1 MFSIKK
7 NIAGE
12 TGHQVLSVTQK
23 GIVPKNM
30 TERGQ
35 FSLDYS
41 KYQLVEAGDFV
52 MNHMDLLTGWV
63 DISKYNGVTSPD
75 YRVFVNTNPD
85 SFDSQ
90 YYKYI
95 FQHCYS
101 DRIFYGLG
109 QGVAGYGRWRLPAD
123 MFMNFVL
130 PVPPIDQQRRISCF
144 LDKQC
149 AHIDSLIE
157 ETKRTIEEYKSW
169 KSSIILETVTK
180 GIEPNRRMKKCDL
193 EWISEIPATWKT
205 DRLKTL
211 FTFGKGLPITK
222 ESLVDQG
229 IPVISYGQIHAKYN
243 TGTSITEALFR
254 YVPESY
260 IESNPD
266 SLVHKG
272 DILVADT
279 SEDIDGCGNSVY
291 IDKEMPLFAGYHTI
305 ILKSINQDDNKYL
318 AYLFKSHV
326 WRSQIRTRVS
336 GVKLFSISKKI
347 LNFTTVILPPKE
359 EQEEIT
365 RFLDEKCKLIDTLI
379 ENKQALMIDLE
390 TYKRSLI
397 YEVVTGKRKVV

>member
-1 MFSIKK
+1 MGKK
-7 NIAGE
+7 LYTKENISKAE
-12 TGHQVLSVTQK
+12 TEWLGIPELVVLKTNSDDVGLEVVHRRYFEDEKLLCPACRSSKTRCSK
-23 GIVPKNM
+23 IVDRK
-30 TERGQ
+30 
-35 FSLDYS
+35 L
-41 KYQLVEAGDFV
+41 K
-52 MNHMDLLTGWV
+52 DLLWLDEDHKT
-63 DISKYNGVTSPD
+63 
-75 YRVFVNTNPD
+75 
-85 SFDSQ
+85 
-90 YYKYI
+90 
-95 FQHCYS
+95 FQ
-101 DRIFYGLG
+101 IK
-109 QGVAGYGRWRLPAD
+109 A
-123 MFMNFVL
+123 
-130 PVPPIDQQRRISCF
+130 
-144 LDKQC
+144 
-149 AHIDSLIE
+149 
-157 ETKRTIEEYKSW
+157 
-169 KSSIILETVTK
+169 
-180 GIEPNRRMKKCDL
+180 
-193 EWISEIPATWKT
+193 
-205 DRLKTL
+205 L
-211 FTFGKGLPITK
+211 FAFGKGLPITK
-222 ESLVDQG
+222 ENLVDEG

-243 TGTSITEALFR
+243 TGTSITESLFR

-379 ENKQALMIDLE
+379 ENKQALRIDLE

-397 YEVVTGKRKVV
+397 YESVTGKRKVV